1 MRSPQGQYSLACSPA
16 PVFDPSST
24 PQEEAIMVSINKIV
38 RAFTHEGARARRFTP
53 EMELKRALMNC
64 LLWEDQFYED
74 GVAIAER
81 IKTLVPQVDPAR
93 VAALAIDARERMK
106 LRHAPL
112 LVVREMARHEK
123 HRVLVADTLAQVI
136 QRPDEMTELLAIYWA
151 DALGPQQQRKRQ
163 PVSAQIKKG
172 LARALTKFDAY
183 QHAKYD
189 RDGAVRIRDVLFL
202 VHAKPR
208 DADQEKVWKQLVD
221 GELVSPDTW
230 EVSLSSGK
238 DKRETFERLIG
249 ENRLGGLALLRN
261 LRLMQKAEVSRKT
274 IADAIDAMR
283 VDRILPYRF
292 ITAARYAPDFEPELE
307 SAMLKSLKGL
317 VRLPGR
323 TRLLID
329 VSGSMFQPLSAQ
341 SEMTRAEAACGLAI
355 LAREVSDEVE
365 IFTFSQDVVKIP
377 PRRGFA
383 LRDAIVNS
391 QPHGSTFLGKAVTQ
405 IDRKGDRLIVFT
417 DEQSHDKVSDPK
429 GRGTMV
435 NVASYQHGVGHGAWT
450 RVHGF
455 SEAVIGWIAASE
467 ETMH

>member
-1 MRSPQGQYSLACSPA
+1 MAR
-16 PVFDPSST
+16 
-24 PQEEAIMVSINKIV
+24 INKIV
-38 RAFTHEGARARRFTP
+38 RAFTQAGGRARRFTP

-81 IKTLVPQVDPAR
+81 IKSLVAQVEPKR
-93 VAALAIDARERMK
+93 AAQLAIEAREQMK

-123 HRVLVADTLAQVI
+123 HRVLVADTVARVI
-136 QRPDEMTELLAIYWA
+136 QRPDEMMELLAIYWA

-183 QHAKYD
+183 QLAKYD
-189 RDGAVRIRDVLFL
+189 RDGAVRIKDVLFL
-202 VHAKPR
+202 VHAKPK
-208 DADQEKVWKQLVD
+208 DADQAKVWKQLVD
-221 GELVSPDTW
+221 GELASADTW

-238 DKRETFERLIG
+238 DKRGTFERLIA

-261 LRLMQKAEVSRKT
+261 LRLMQKAEVPRQT
-274 IADAIDAMR
+274 IADAIHAMR
-283 VDRILPYRF
+283 TDRVLPYRF

-307 SAMLKSLKGL
+307 SAMLKSIKGL

-355 LAREVSDEVE
+355 LAREVCDEVE

-383 LRDAIVNS
+383 LRDAIINS
-391 QPHGSTFLGKAVTQ
+391 QPHSSTFLGKAVAE
-405 IDRKGDRLIVFT
+405 IDRKADRLIVFT
-417 DEQSHDKVSDPK
+417 DEQSHDTVSDPK
-429 GRGTMV
+429 ARGYMV
-435 NVASYQHGVGHGAWT
+435 NVASYQHGVGYGPWT

-455 SEAVIGWIAASE
+455 SEAVVGWIAASE

>member
-1 MRSPQGQYSLACSPA
+1 
-16 PVFDPSST
+16 
-24 PQEEAIMVSINKIV
+24 MVTLNKIV
-38 RAFTHEGARARRFTP
+38 RAFTHEGARGRRFTP
-53 EMELKRALMNC
+53 EMELRRALMNC

-74 GVAIAER
+74 GVAIADR
-81 IKTLVPQVDPAR
+81 IRTLVPQVEPAR
-93 VAALAIDARERMK
+93 VAALAIEAREKMK

-123 HRVLVADTLAQVI
+123 HRVLVADTLASVI

-151 DALGPQQQRKRQ
+151 DALGPMQQRKRQ

-183 QHAKYD
+183 QLAKYD

-202 VHAKPR
+202 VHAKPK
-208 DADQEKVWKQLVD
+208 DEAQEKVWKQLVD
-221 GELVSPDTW
+221 GELASADTW

-238 DKRETFERLIG
+238 DKRETFERLMA
-249 ENRLGGLALLRN
+249 EKRLGGLALLRN
-261 LRLMQKAEVSRKT
+261 LRLMQKAEVPRRT
-274 IADAIDAMR
+274 IADAIEAMR
-283 VDRILPYRF
+283 TDRILPYRF

-307 SAMLKSLKGL
+307 SAMLKSVKGYA
-317 VRLPGR
+317 RLPGR

-329 VSGSMFQPLSAQ
+329 VSGSMFAPLSAQ

-355 LAREVSDEVE
+355 LAREVCDEVE
-365 IFTFSQDVVKIP
+365 IFTFSNQVVKVP

-391 QPHGSTFLGKAVTQ
+391 QVHAGTYLGKAISE

-417 DEQSHDKVSDPK
+417 DEQSHDAVPAPR
-429 GRGTMV
+429 GRGYLV
-435 NVASYQHGVGHGAWT
+435 NVASYQHGVGHGKWT
-450 RVHGF
+450 RVDGF
-455 SEAVIGWIAASE
+455 SEAVIAWIAATD

>member
-1 MRSPQGQYSLACSPA
+1 
-16 PVFDPSST
+16 
-24 PQEEAIMVSINKIV
+24 MVKLNKIV
-38 RAFTHEGARARRFTP
+38 RAFTHEGARAKRFTP

-81 IKTLVPQVDPAR
+81 IKMLVPQIEPAR

-112 LVVREMARHEK
+112 LVLREMARHEK

-163 PVSAQIKKG
+163 PVSAQVKKG

-183 QHAKYD
+183 QLAKYD

-202 VHAKPR
+202 VHAKPK
-208 DADQEKVWKQLVD
+208 DADQAKVWKQLVD

-238 DKRETFERLIG
+238 DKRETFERLMA

-261 LRLMQKAEVSRKT
+261 LRLMQKAEVPRKT

-283 VDRILPYRF
+283 TDRVLPYRF

-307 SAMLKSLKGL
+307 SAMLKSIKGL

-329 VSGSMFQPLSAQ
+329 VSGSMFHPLSAQ
-341 SEMTRAEAACGLAI
+341 SEMTRVEAACGLAI
-355 LAREVSDEVE
+355 LAREVCDEVE
-365 IFTFSQDVVKIP
+365 IFTFSQDVVKVP

-383 LRDAIVNS
+383 LRDAVVSS
-391 QPHGSTFLGKAVTQ
+391 QPHGSTYLGKAVAE

-417 DEQSHDKVSDPK
+417 DEQSHDQVSDPK
-429 GRGTMV
+429 GRGYMV

-455 SEAVIGWIAASE
+455 SEAVIAWLAASE

>member
-1 MRSPQGQYSLACSPA
+1 
-16 PVFDPSST
+16 
-24 PQEEAIMVSINKIV
+24 MVRINKIV
-38 RAFTHEGARARRFTP
+38 RAFTHAGGRAKRFTP

-81 IKTLVPQVDPAR
+81 IKSLVPRVEPAR
-93 VAALAIDARERMK
+93 VAELAIEAREQMK

-123 HRVLVADTLAQVI
+123 HRVLVAETLARVI
-136 QRPDEMTELLAIYWA
+136 QRPDEMMELLAIYWA

-183 QHAKYD
+183 QLAKYD
-189 RDGAVRIRDVLFL
+189 RDGAVRIKDVLFL
-202 VHAKPR
+202 VHAKPK
-208 DADQEKVWKQLVD
+208 DADQAKVWKQLVD
-221 GELVSPDTW
+221 GELASADTW

-238 DKRETFERLIG
+238 DKRGTFERLIA

-261 LRLMQKAEVSRKT
+261 LRLMQKAEVPRNT

-283 VDRILPYRF
+283 TDRVLPYRF

-307 SAMLKSLKGL
+307 SAMLKSIKGL
-317 VRLPGR
+317 VRLSGR

-329 VSGSMFQPLSAQ
+329 VSGSMFHPLSAQ

-355 LAREVSDEVE
+355 LAREVCDEVE
-365 IFTFSQDVVKIP
+365 IFTFSQDVMKIP

-383 LRDAIVNS
+383 LRDAIINS
-391 QPHGSTFLGKAVTQ
+391 QPHSSTFLGKAVAE
-405 IDRKGDRLIVFT
+405 IDRKADRLIVFT
-417 DEQSHDKVSDPK
+417 DEQSHDTVSDPK
-429 GRGTMV
+429 ARGYMV
-435 NVASYQHGVGHGAWT
+435 NVASYQHGVGYGPWT

-455 SEAVIGWIAASE
+455 SEAVVGWIAASE

>member
-1 MRSPQGQYSLACSPA
+1 
-16 PVFDPSST
+16 
-24 PQEEAIMVSINKIV
+24 MVRLNKIV
-38 RAFTHEGARARRFTP
+38 RAFTREGARAVRFTP

-74 GVAIAER
+74 GVAIADR
-81 IKTLVPQVDPAR
+81 IKALVPKVAPAR
-93 VAALAIDARERMK
+93 VAQLAIEAREVMK

-112 LVVREMARHEK
+112 LVIREMARSEK
-123 HRVLVADTLAQVI
+123 HRALVADTLARVI

-163 PVSAQIKKG
+163 PVSAQVKKG

-183 QHAKYD
+183 QLAKWD

-202 VHAKPR
+202 VHAKPG
-208 DADQEKVWKQLVD
+208 DAEQAKVWKQLVD
-221 GELVSPDTW
+221 GELASPDTW
-230 EVSLSSGK
+230 EVSLSAGK
-238 DKRETFERLIG
+238 SKRETFERLIA
-249 ENRLGGLALLRN
+249 ERKLGGLALLRN
-261 LRLMQKAEVSRKT
+261 LRLMQTAQVPRET
-274 IADAIDAMR
+274 IADAIEAMR
-283 VDRILPYRF
+283 TDRILPYRF

-307 SAMLKSLKGL
+307 AAMIKSVKDH

-329 VSGSMFQPLSAQ
+329 VSGSMFATLSAQ

-355 LAREVSDEVE
+355 LAREICDEVE
-365 IFTFSQDVVKIP
+365 IFTFSNEVVKVP

-383 LRDAIVNS
+383 LRDAIINS
-391 QPHGSTFLGKAVTQ
+391 QPHGGTYLGKAVTE

-417 DEQSHDKVSDPK
+417 DEQSHDQVPEPRA
-429 GRGTMV
+429 RGTMV

-450 RVHGF
+450 RVNGF
-455 SEAVIGWIAASE
+455 SEAVVAWIAASE
-467 ETMH
+467 TALH